1 MIIRTASPSVR
12 IAFSVTALCIFL
24 LGLTPLNAS
33 SQVKVSAFG
42 GLNLATLSG
51 DSPENTAYSGG
62 AGYIAGLKID
72 YPLTK
77 DIYLSL
83 QPNYSVYGATLGF
96 DVNEEDYRDSISID
110 FSYFRVPLVVTF
122 EAMNGITYFSSGFD
136 LGIFN
141 EAGSEFVNG
150 SGSRNDISDYFES
163 LDLSV
168 LFGAGANLP
177 VGPLKIGAE
186 LRYVQSL
193 TNASSGKA
201 LNEGGYLP
209 PRFRMSGLQIL
220 GGVTYKF

>member
-1 MIIRTASPSVR
+1 MTIRTASRSVKL
-12 IAFSVTALCIFL
+12 ACSFAALSIFL
-24 LGLTPLNAS
+24 LNLTPNNAH
-33 SQVKVSAFG
+33 SQVKVSAYG
-42 GLNLATLSG
+42 GVNLASLSG
-51 DSPENTAYSGG
+51 DSPENTAYSGS

-77 DIYLSL
+77 DIFLSL
-83 QPNYSVYGATLGF
+83 QPNYSMYGATLGF
-96 DVNEEDYRDSISID
+96 DVNEEEYRDSISID

-122 EAMNGITYFSSGFD
+122 EAMNGITYFSSGID

-177 VGPLKIGAE
+177 VGPLKVGAE

-193 TNASSGKA
+193 TNTSSGKA
-201 LNEGGYLP
+201 LNEGNYLP
-209 PRFRMSGLQIL
+209 PRFRTSGLQIL
-220 GGVTYKF
+220 AGVTYKF